1 MLKSRLIAG
10 QMGPKPLEVLI
21 VVFAIRCFTVETAK
35 ILGRWSLDELENGH
49 FVESQSQN
57 ASSTLLLARDG
68 ATHTRT
74 GVLTVGDVNYLSVSV
89 PNGDCLVNKAA
100 CGDNLVVS
108 FWMKLKGFLSEVI
121 GDNNLHQT
129 VLKRGW
135 MKWSTLICGG

>member
-1 MLKSRLIAG
+1 M
-10 QMGPKPLEVLI
+10 
-21 VVFAIRCFTVETAK
+21 
-35 ILGRWSLDELENGH
+35 GRWSLDELENGH

-100 CGDNLVVS
+100 CGGNLVVS
-108 FWMKLKGFLSEVI
+108 FWMKLKGCRRNLCFFLSHLNI
-121 GDNNLHQT
+121 WQPYRHLRNLWNSGKT
-129 VLKRGW
+129 MKRDTITTALVLSRNL
-135 MKWSTLICGG
+135 SPH